1 MSTRSTTHF
10 IAGGHEAAIVYRH
23 ADGYPEGHGKDLQ
36 EFFEAVE
43 ADTKDTRFSDP
54 SYLASKLVVWLAR
67 KFAVTY
73 DRENNYEPVSHA
85 DERPLDFISVGI
97 CLQDPTDIE
106 FLYEVDCGRFDDRKR
121 PTVRCYDVVY
131 EGPAKIG
138 KGELVDIPA

>member
-10 IAGGHEAAIVYRH
+10 IAGEYEAAIVYRH

-43 ADTKDTRFSDP
+43 ADTKDTRFGDP

-73 DRENNYEPVSHA
+73 DAENGYEPVSHA
-85 DERPLDFISVGI
+85 NERPLDFISVGV

-106 FLYEVDCGRFDDRKR
+106 FLYEVDCSQADEKGR
-121 PTVRCYDVVY
+121 PLVRCYEVAY
-131 EGPAKIG
+131 QGPSTVAKG
-138 KGELVDIPA
+138 PEVDIPA